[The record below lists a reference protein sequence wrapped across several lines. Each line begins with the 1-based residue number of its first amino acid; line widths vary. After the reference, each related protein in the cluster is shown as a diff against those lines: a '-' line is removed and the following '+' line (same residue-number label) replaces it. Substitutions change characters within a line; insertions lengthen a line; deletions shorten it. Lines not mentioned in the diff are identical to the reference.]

1 MRYMP
6 LSDVL
11 DTVKG
16 NSRYTRKY
24 GKDHQGNYPVFAAS
38 STKPLTYLDTYD
50 YDGNYLSWST
60 NGFAGMVTVLK
71 GQFSINGDRGLLI
84 PKIDHI
90 NILYLRYILEPI
102 FRKLAKGRRG
112 DRGED
117 EFTKLYPS
125 MISDVV
131 VPLPVDTSG
140 TISMEAQNEIAMM
153 YDTMEEYR
161 REIVGKLDALLN
173 QHISY

>member
-1 MRYMP
+1 
-6 LSDVL
+6 
-11 DTVKG
+11 
-16 NSRYTRKY
+16 
-24 GKDHQGNYPVFAAS
+24 
-38 STKPLTYLDTYD
+38 
-50 YDGNYLSWST
+50 
-60 NGFAGMVTVLK
+60 
-71 GQFSINGDRGLLI
+71 
-84 PKIDHI
+84 
-90 NILYLRYILEPI
+90 
-102 FRKLAKGRRG
+102 
-112 DRGED
+112 
-117 EFTKLYPS
+117 

>member
-1 MRYMP
+1 M
-6 LSDVL
+6 
-11 DTVKG
+11 
-16 NSRYTRKY
+16 
-24 GKDHQGNYPVFAAS
+24 
-38 STKPLTYLDTYD
+38 
-50 YDGNYLSWST
+50 
-60 NGFAGMVTVLK
+60 TVLK